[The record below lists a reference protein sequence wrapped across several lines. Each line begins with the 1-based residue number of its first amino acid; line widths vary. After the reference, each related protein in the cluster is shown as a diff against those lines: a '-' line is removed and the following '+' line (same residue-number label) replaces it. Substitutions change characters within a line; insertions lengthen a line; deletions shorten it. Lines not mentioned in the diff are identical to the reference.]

1 MCFFIK
7 FSIISP
13 LYRLSKKLNLKDVLI
28 NQRIKAPELRVIGP
42 KGENF
47 GVIKREEALAKSAEL
62 ELDLIEISPTAKPP
76 VAKIA
81 DYGKFLYEQKKKAK
95 EARAKAHSVEVK
107 NIQIK
112 VGTSENDLSLKAKK
126 ASEWLKEGNR
136 VKIDLFLRGRIKYM
150 DRSFLKERLERILKL
165 ISIDYKVAEE
175 AKKSPKGLSLIIE
188 KK

>member
-1 MCFFIK
+1 M
-7 FSIISP
+7 
-13 LYRLSKKLNLKDVLI
+13 KDILV
-28 NQRIKAPELRVIGP
+28 NQRIKAPQLRVIGP
-42 KGENF
+42 QGENF
-47 GVIKREEALAKSAEL
+47 GVISKEEALGKAVDAG
-62 ELDLIEISPTAKPP
+62 LDLIEISPTATPP

-95 EARAKAHSVEVK
+95 EAKSKARSVEVK

-126 ASEWLKEGNR
+126 ASEWLREGNR

-150 DRSFLKERLERILKL
+150 DEAFLKDRLERILKL